1 MIRRIALAIGLLL
14 APDAAGVMAAGE
26 AGVFAEGSAEV
37 AWAWRRA
44 VTADDGRQLLV
55 AFARANAAQLHFMLL
70 PMRPTGA
77 EIERA
82 AARGGYLHVFFKD
95 GTHYRF
101 RSIDPLLSASP
112 GVKHDF
118 AELRL
123 PDGRV
128 PLALCGSV
136 DGASLLAI
144 VPRSTAQRLLEAAAQ
159 VTSADAGSSG
169 VGTNGAGTNS
179 AGAAPPPDALP
190 ALIDTRFALVSYGQD
205 GWVVLGSMPEWFDEH
220 AQVHAVALADGLHV
234 FFARRSDASNLH
246 HFRWTDGNWAGLG
259 DVPEVR
265 PADVVDVLALPS
277 AASLIV
283 RSRPDADQRIGLQPV
298 SFQDGAWRQGN
309 PLRLDDGELRV
320 APRRFAV
327 AALGED
333 LLVIWLDAGTA
344 EGIDA
349 IRAGRWPQAGGSAR
363 AAPVQVKV
371 LASPPSP
378 ARDQY
383 TQLLITLAVMTVL
396 LIVVVRR
403 RQDSFITDLPVP
415 DGYVLARLAP
425 RAIAFFID
433 FFAANMI
440 AGPVLL
446 IPWMAKSGV
455 TGGPQL
461 QEQISLALLQDP
473 DGFFWRLVGCVAMFV
488 VYCTAF
494 EATLAATPG
503 KLAMRLRVCS
513 HRAQRASFASILAR
527 NALRMELYPSPSF
540 TPLIVL
546 LLLTR
551 NRQRLGDLIANT
563 LVVEKA

>member
-14 APDAAGVMAAGE
+14 APGAVGVMAAGE

-44 VTADDGRQLLV
+44 VTADDSRQLLV
-55 AFARANAAQLHFMLL
+55 AFARVSAAQLHFMLL

-82 AARGGYLHVFFKD
+82 AARGEYLHVFFKD

-101 RSIDPLLSASP
+101 RPVNPLLSTSP
-112 GVKHDF
+112 TVKHDF

-144 VPRSTAQRLLEAAAQ
+144 VPRSTAQRLLDAAAE
-159 VTSADAGSSG
+159 VTAADAGTSG
-169 VGTNGAGTNS
+169 VSSNGAGAS
-179 AGAAPPPDALP
+179 PPPDGQP
-190 ALIDTRFALVSYGQD
+190 ALTDTRFALVRYGQD
-205 GWVVLGSMPEWFDEH
+205 GWAVLGSMPEWFDEH

-234 FFARRSDASNLH
+234 FFARRPDAPSLH

-265 PADVVDVLALPS
+265 PADVVDVLALPN
-277 AASLIV
+277 AAALIV

-298 SFQDGAWRQGN
+298 CFQDGAWRQGN
-309 PLRLDDGELRV
+309 PLRIDDVELRV
-320 APRRFAV
+320 TPRRFAT
-327 AALGED
+327 AALGQD
-333 LLVIWLDAGTA
+333 LLVIWLDAGAA

-349 IRAGRWPQAGGSAR
+349 IRVGRWPRTGGSAS
-363 AAPVQVKV
+363 AAPAEVKA
-371 LASPPSP
+371 LTSPPSP
-378 ARDQY
+378 ARDEY

-440 AGPVLL
+440 AGPALL
-446 IPWMAKSGV
+446 IPWMARNGV

-473 DGFFWRLVGCVAMFV
+473 DGFFWRLVGCVAIFV